1 MLKHFFI
8 QFCSDINWKTANFL
22 ESLGYTVVNWNIDSD
37 DWRMEYSPASEVA
50 RHVIDMIPQ
59 RSSNPSRSYIILYH
73 DTVKPSVE
81 AQRAIIRDLK
91 AKGYK
96 FGNLS
101 ECLGDVS
108 VYRNA

>member
-1 MLKHFFI
+1 MHLTFR
-8 QFCSDINWKTANFL
+8 SDINYKTANFL
-22 ESLGYTVVNWNIDSD
+22 ESMGYTVVNWNIDSD

-50 RHVIDMIPQ
+50 QHVIDMVPS
-59 RSSNPSRSYIILYH
+59 RSSNPGRSYIILYH

-81 AQRAIIRDLK
+81 AQRAIIRNLK

-96 FGNLS
+96 FGNMS
-101 ECLGDVS
+101 ECLGGPS